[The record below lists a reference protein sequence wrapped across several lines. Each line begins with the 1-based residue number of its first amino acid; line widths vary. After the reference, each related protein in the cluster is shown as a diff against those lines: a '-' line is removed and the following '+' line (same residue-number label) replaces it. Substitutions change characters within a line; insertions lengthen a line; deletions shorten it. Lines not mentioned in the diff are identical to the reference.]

1 MQVVKIFIF
10 SVRSC
15 LLVYIYF
22 FFNPKIKNIYIYIVF
37 GLVSEIT
44 LKKECSQKTVV
55 FKSKKGGLF
64 RSFKCLSLNIK
75 NDVYCSFNFFK

>member
-15 LLVYIYF
+15 LLV
-22 FFNPKIKNIYIYIVF
+22 YIYIVF

>member
-1 MQVVKIFIF
+1 M
-10 SVRSC
+10 
-15 LLVYIYF
+15 
-22 FFNPKIKNIYIYIVF
+22 YIVF

-64 RSFKCLSLNIK
+64 RSFKCL
-75 NDVYCSFNFFK
+75 F

>member
-1 MQVVKIFIF
+1 MQVVKIFF
-10 SVRSC
+10 
-15 LLVYIYF
+15 F
-22 FFNPKIKNIYIYIVF
+22 FFNPKIKYIYIVF